1 MKKRLGLFTAF
12 TAIVVAA
19 MLFVSC
25 GQNSA
30 ITGSISL
37 NASELTRQL
46 MSRDVA
52 EGDGTSVPLTYEGF
66 RALLEQEL
74 QKVMDKHFAA
84 NVSLTLSGDYNGTG
98 TQQITPSMFAK
109 SDHHAAS
116 GENGDEED
124 DVKIELKRIPVGSTV
139 EVLVEL
145 SFAIDNQYESEMN
158 KAIENLLASYPEFS
172 GMKESLMYE
181 MNYVFSADRYR
192 KLKYEGKTAEPV
204 TIKAGKNSVTIEMEQ
219 TDGFYAGGAFTIELE
234 DSEPLEIMVANK
246 YEDNEIVITPVDS
259 MYEFVRV
266 EYSPNP
272 EYTSMGDWAGVV
284 DLENPTCTAGM
295 NSSYMIIFDEDEI
308 ILTANDEYEDPA
320 PVSSFFSG
328 RNSLFIIAKHSYTG
342 KYKTVVYKGL

>member
-1 MKKRLGLFTAF
+1 MKKRLGLFTAL
-12 TAIVVAA
+12 TTLVVAA

-30 ITGSISL
+30 IAGSISL

-52 EGDGTSVPLTYEGF
+52 EGDGTSAPLTYEGF

-74 QKVMDKHFAA
+74 KKVMDKHFTA

-116 GENGDEED
+116 GENDDEED

-139 EVLVEL
+139 EVQVEL

-204 TIKAGKNSVTIEMEQ
+204 TIKAGKNPVTIEMEQ
-219 TDGFYAGGAFTIELE
+219 TDGFAAEGYFEFDFDSYDSTPLILDVKVIQYDKYDVYLDSSEYGWVIDRVIVDRGEDHRIVLPGNNNITLGTLIFDLDNQVYGNKLVISVGESTIE
-234 DSEPLEIMVANK
+234 D
-246 YEDNEIVITPVDS
+246 VIQEQGIT
-259 MYEFVRV
+259 
-266 EYSPNP
+266 
-272 EYTSMGDWAGVV
+272 
-284 DLENPTCTAGM
+284 
-295 NSSYMIIFDEDEI
+295 
-308 ILTANDEYEDPA
+308 IL
-320 PVSSFFSG
+320 
-328 RNSLFIIAKHSYTG
+328 IIAKSEYTG
-342 KYKTVVYKGL
+342 KYRTAVFSGIRGD

>member
-1 MKKRLGLFTAF
+1 MKKRLGLFTAL
-12 TAIVVAA
+12 TTLVVAA

-52 EGDGTSVPLTYEGF
+52 EGDGTSAPLTYEGF

-74 QKVMDKHFAA
+74 QKVMDTYFTA

-116 GENGDEED
+116 GENDDEEN

-204 TIKAGKNSVTIEMEQ
+204 TIKAGKNPVTIEMEQ
-219 TDGFYAGGAFTIELE
+219 TDGFAAEGYFEFDF
-234 DSEPLEIMVANK
+234 DSYDSAPLILDVKVIQNNK
-246 YEDNEIVITPVDS
+246 YDVYLDSSEYGWVIDRVIVDRGEDHRIVLPGNNITLGTLIFELDNAVSGNKLVLRVSEGTVEDNIKSAT
-259 MYEFVRV
+259 
-266 EYSPNP
+266 
-272 EYTSMGDWAGVV
+272 
-284 DLENPTCTAGM
+284 
-295 NSSYMIIFDEDEI
+295 
-308 ILTANDEYEDPA
+308 IL
-320 PVSSFFSG
+320 
-328 RNSLFIIAKHSYTG
+328 IIAKSEYTG
-342 KYKTVVYKGL
+342 KYRTAVFSGIRGD